1 MPDGQRRQY
10 RTKGGSGEERVSGM
24 ERNGIQVYLLQV
36 EELFDRRAE
45 HRAEETALEAR
56 QNPQPEN
63 LPEDLPGWDRLTD
76 WQQARVSRCR
86 EHSGAAKLCLG
97 AELLLQYG
105 AHRAAGNLQW
115 QKAHR
120 AADNRQWQQAY
131 RAVDNLQWQQMPR
144 TAEGMLPDSPV
155 CWQMLT
161 GEQLLS
167 GIPGPLPLEV
177 TYGER
182 GKPSIAH
189 VPWHYNLSHSGA
201 YAALALSGAP
211 VGIDIQKKGAYS
223 QAMVKRFF
231 SPEETQAYEKLSQC
245 AGLQAEEAADLFYT
259 LWCRKEAYGKLKGTG
274 LTEDV
279 LKRNMLED
287 TEVRF
292 QEYDEVTGYHICV
305 CCEKG

>member
-1 MPDGQRRQY
+1 M
-10 RTKGGSGEERVSGM
+10 KGRSGEERVSGM
-24 ERNGIQVYLLQV
+24 ERRGIQVYLLPV
-36 EELFDRRAE
+36 EELSDRRTE
-45 HRAEETALEAR
+45 HRAEETAREAR
-56 QNPQPEN
+56 QNPQPDN
-63 LPEDLPGWDRLTD
+63 LPKELPGWDRLTD

-105 AHRAAGNLQW
+105 AHRAA
-115 QKAHR
+115 
-120 AADNRQWQQAY
+120 DYRQGQQAAQEL
-131 RAVDNLQWQQMPR
+131 RQTLWTEKLRPQEERISWQI
-144 TAEGMLPDSPV
+144 
-155 CWQMLT
+155 LT
-161 GEQLLS
+161 GEQLFS
-167 GIPGPLPLEV
+167 GIPEPLPLEI

-182 GKPSIAH
+182 GKPSVAH

-201 YAALALSGAP
+201 YAALALSDAP

-231 SPEETQAYEKLSQC
+231 SPEETQAYEKLAQC
-245 AGLQAEEAADLFYT
+245 AGPQAEEAADLFYT
-259 LWCRKEAYGKLKGTG
+259 LWCRKEAYGKLKGSG

-287 TEVRF
+287 TGVLFR
-292 QEYDEVTGYHICV
+292 EYDKIPGYRICV